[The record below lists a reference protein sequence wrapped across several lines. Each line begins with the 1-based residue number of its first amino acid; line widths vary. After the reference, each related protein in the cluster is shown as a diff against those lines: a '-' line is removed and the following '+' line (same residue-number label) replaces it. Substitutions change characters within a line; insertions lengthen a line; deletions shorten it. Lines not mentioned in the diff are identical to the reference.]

1 MTEIKNSWKKLITI
15 FVLLHLVI
23 LHLIT
28 KEINHLQRDLAV
40 SIGYDM
46 GKLDSDPTQR
56 EKAKNFIQQDY
67 ARVDI
72 YYQTLNVKDIKQ
84 SAVIG
89 VSVLS
94 SLLSKYS
101 DANLNSFLMNN
112 FSLTELWL
120 LKIGQNWRKNLRNI

>member
-1 MTEIKNSWKKLITI
+1 
-15 FVLLHLVI
+15 
-23 LHLIT
+23 
-28 KEINHLQRDLAV
+28 
-40 SIGYDM
+40 M
-46 GKLDSDPTQR
+46 GKLDSDPVQS

-112 FSLTELWL
+112 FSLTTTVNFILPSNL
-120 LKIGQNWRKNLRNI
+120 LSNQCRLDRAS

>member
-1 MTEIKNSWKKLITI
+1 
-15 FVLLHLVI
+15 
-23 LHLIT
+23 
-28 KEINHLQRDLAV
+28 
-40 SIGYDM
+40 M
-46 GKLDSDPTQR
+46 GKLDSDPIQR

-112 FSLTELWL
+112 FSLTEL
-120 LKIGQNWRKNLRNI
+120 

>member
-1 MTEIKNSWKKLITI
+1 
-15 FVLLHLVI
+15 
-23 LHLIT
+23 
-28 KEINHLQRDLAV
+28 
-40 SIGYDM
+40 M

-101 DANLNSFLMNN
+101 DANLNTISYEQF
-112 FSLTELWL
+112 FTD
-120 LKIGQNWRKNLRNI
+120 